1 MNWANPIQYL
11 HDHLKTLKR
20 VLYLVMAAAVV
31 FSALIPHPESHETFE
46 KVIGFPGVWS
56 VFGLIGCILLIRIM
70 KGLSHSVLMKKED
83 YYG

>member
-20 VLYLVMAAAVV
+20 ILYLVMAVAMVLDI
-31 FSALIPHPESHETFE
+31 LIPRHEAHFWGD
-46 KVIGFPGVWS
+46 KYPVFWS
-56 VFGLIGCILLIRIM
+56 VFGLICCVLLIRIM
-70 KGLSHSVLMKKED
+70 KGLSHAVLMKKED